1 MANTVNT
8 RPDLLNREAVNG
20 INKIADIL
28 KKDATVQATH
38 TELLTDLKHYA
49 EQDRVLQAAQVYEE
63 RQIQKDEDKVVD
75 SLDTINGTMKQL
87 LEAITKSVSGGA
99 NAFAGAIG
107 NPNLFNTKKP
117 ETDASS
123 VEIKP
128 NESDII
134 EQRKR
139 EAQEKRNRPMST
151 KTLDFLDKT
160 GIVKRGS
167 QGFFSRM
174 YGLPQLARTEEKE
187 KYIKREQELGS
198 DKTVERL
205 EKDFEEL
212 QTALKKKDVA
222 EKEIQKTKEELNLSD
237 KQVAETSTG
246 KKLLEDIEKLTDVI
260 KELDSAYKEKEVE
273 KPKQDKSVLKEKGVA
288 DILHEVETITGNNV
302 EVKPEEITSKR
313 LKWTTPVADTV
324 HEKEMIADNNVEKSI
339 TDNNIEKS
347 VSNTVHEKEVETA
360 KEVEKQTEL
369 LEKIEENTRAT
380 KDIPEKKEAQPEK
393 ETEKSSGIL
402 DTLTST
408 AGEAI
413 ASKGGKVLEA
423 GKSALK
429 MGGRLLAGAAAPLAV
444 GAVGAYALHKGAE
457 AFSESFGEG
466 GFDVI
471 HALHKQ
477 GIIDYNFG
485 DSDILDWKAV
495 QNLDNDT
502 IQKMID
508 SDEFSDDDTKKLQDI
523 IKGNNLTLPENTSGT
538 DYILKP
544 ETQSATQVYNES
556 ANVKEAGNVQ
566 STNNTVVAPTTVNNT
581 SNTQQNVRLNV
592 RDADSTIRSFVS
604 SKYTR

>member
-99 NAFAGAIG
+99 NVFAGAIG

-117 ETDASS
+117 ETNASS

-222 EKEIQKTKEELNLSD
+222 EKEIQKTKEELNLTD

-273 KPKQDKSVLKEKGVA
+273 KSKEDKSVLKEKGVA
-288 DILHEVETITGNNV
+288 DILHEVETITDNNV
-302 EVKPEEITSKR
+302 EVKP
-313 LKWTTPVADTV
+313 VAD
-324 HEKEMIADNNVEKSI
+324 
-339 TDNNIEKS
+339 
-347 VSNTVHEKEVETA
+347 TVHEKEVETA

-380 KDIPEKKEAQPEK
+380 KDIPEKKEAEPEK

-429 MGGRLLAGAAAPLAV
+429 MGGRLLAAAAPAVAV
-444 GAVGAYALHKGAE
+444 GAVGGYALHKGAE
-457 AFSESFGEG
+457 AFAESFGEG

-508 SDEFSDDDTKKLQDI
+508 SDEFSDEDTKKLQDI
-523 IKGNNLTLPENTSGT
+523 IKGNNLTLPESKSGV

-544 ETQSATQVYNES
+544 DTQSATQVYNES
-556 ANVKEAGNVQ
+556 ANAKEAGNVQ
-566 STNNTVVAPTTVNNT
+566 ATNNTVVAPTTVNNT
-581 SNTQQNVRLNV
+581 STTQQNVRLNV
-592 RDADSTIRSFVS
+592 RDADPTIRNFVS